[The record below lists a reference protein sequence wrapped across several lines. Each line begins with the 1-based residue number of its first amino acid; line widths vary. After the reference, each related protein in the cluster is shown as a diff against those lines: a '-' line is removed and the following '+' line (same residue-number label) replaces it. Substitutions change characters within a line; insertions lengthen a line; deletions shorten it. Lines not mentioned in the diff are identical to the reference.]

1 MLLFYKLEK
10 RGGGDQLELSNLLR
24 DWRFLKAPQGLA
36 LTKHLQLMMLLELW
50 RQDLCI

>member
-1 MLLFYKLEK
+1 ML
-10 RGGGDQLELSNLLR
+10 LSNLLR
-24 DWRFLKAPQGLA
+24 DWEFLKVPQGLA